1 MNRTCDAG
9 GICPHTPQ
17 CASFCQFTDAELETR
32 KLRPYPAVP
41 ADIDPVPD
49 TWHTIGA
56 WMLGGIMTVLL
67 VICLALFFTGLWVWS
82 LLI

>member
-1 MNRTCDAG
+1 MN
-9 GICPHTPQ
+9 
-17 CASFCQFTDAELETR
+17 EEVR
-32 KLRPYPAVP
+32 KVKPYPAVP

-56 WMLGGIMTVLL
+56 WLLLFIFAALAVIVLL
-67 VICLALFFTGLWVWS
+67 LFFTGLWVWS